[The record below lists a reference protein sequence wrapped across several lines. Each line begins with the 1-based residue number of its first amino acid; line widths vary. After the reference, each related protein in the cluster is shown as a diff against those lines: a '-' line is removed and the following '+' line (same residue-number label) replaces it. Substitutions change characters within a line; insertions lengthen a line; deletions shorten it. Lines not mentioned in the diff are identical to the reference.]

1 MPWCPGSGCSAPR
14 CRTPRRPWTTSA
26 RCSAAR
32 ASSRADPR
40 ALPVLRG
47 NPQQAPRL
55 RSNNCCCIPGRGG
68 GWTGAGR
75 PSGRVLEWPGSC
87 VATVCPLGH
96 CLIIGEGRLRQR
108 SRKSPAERSS
118 GQNGGGAMAKTRYA
132 PDRGLIARIG
142 LTMFLLGVVVVA
154 FILALVLVLEAS
166 HRASGAG
173 IVILPVLL
181 AIGLGFGSFYWS
193 DKIALRTAGARLVSP
208 QDPDPAARQL
218 HGVVDRICALADMP
232 KPRVAIAPS
241 RMPNAFATGRNSKM
255 AVVCVTE
262 GLMQRLDT
270 NELEGVLAHEMS
282 HVAHKDVA
290 VMTIA
295 SFLGIVAAL
304 LVRFAFYSELFGG
317 GGRGRGGGRGNNQNA
332 LPIILL
338 VMVVGMV
345 VYRISFLLIRLLSR
359 YRELSADRSGA
370 LLTGQPSALA
380 SALVQGT
387 GAMAQI
393 PTRDLRAAEPLNAF
407 YFTPALS
414 ARKGELSLSALFS
427 THPSLERRLAE
438 LDKVAKQLG
447 R

>member
-1 MPWCPGSGCSAPR
+1 
-14 CRTPRRPWTTSA
+14 
-26 RCSAAR
+26 
-32 ASSRADPR
+32 
-40 ALPVLRG
+40 
-47 NPQQAPRL
+47 
-55 RSNNCCCIPGRGG
+55 
-68 GWTGAGR
+68 
-75 PSGRVLEWPGSC
+75 
-87 VATVCPLGH
+87 
-96 CLIIGEGRLRQR
+96 
-108 SRKSPAERSS
+108 
-118 GQNGGGAMAKTRYA
+118 MAKTRYA
-132 PDRGLIARIG
+132 PDRGLIARMG
-142 LTMFLLGVVVVA
+142 LTMFLLGVVFVA

-241 RMPNAFATGRNSKM
+241 RMPNAFATGRNSKT
-255 AVVCVTE
+255 AVVCATTALLDGRLTE
-262 GLMQRLDT
+262 Q
-270 NELEGVLAHEMS
+270 ELEGVLAHELS

-295 SFLGIVAAL
+295 SFIGIVAAL

-317 GGRGRGGGRGNNQNA
+317 GGGRGRGGNNNNNGGA
-332 LPIILL
+332 LPVILI
-338 VMVVGMV
+338 VMVVGIV
-345 VYRISFLLIRLLSR
+345 VYAISFLLIRLLSR

-380 SALVQGT
+380 SALQKVT
-387 GAMAQI
+387 GEMARI
-393 PTRDLRAAEPLNAF
+393 PTKDLRAAEPLNAF
-407 YFTPALS
+407 YFAPAF
-414 ARKGELSLSALFS
+414 ARGGAGASLSALFS
-427 THPSLERRLAE
+427 THPSLERRLKE
-438 LDKVAKQLG
+438 LAKISDQLS